1 MTWSD
6 LSAILRRHLARIT
19 SSGEFIP
26 QIDGLRFLAILLV
39 LGHHVFAGYLVQTHR
54 LGTQQLPR
62 DWSLIAPRSALIS
75 WVLHLAF
82 GVQLF
87 FVISGFVL
95 ALPFAR
101 SYLRGSAPPSLKMY
115 YLRRLI
121 RLEPPY
127 ILHMIFMFLVIVI
140 PWQEK
145 SPWWYLYAHV
155 RAFGPHLLATLAYL
169 HAVVYAE
176 PSWINGVAWSLEVE
190 IQFYIV
196 LPILVELFRIRRNLW
211 RRVILIALVVAS
223 AVISQF
229 FVQQSGNARL
239 ILSLANQ
246 LQFFLAG
253 ILLVDIYLEPA
264 QILRVGPR
272 IADGLAILNA
282 ALLVYVLH
290 WASRLAWIE
299 PFLVLGFYLGVLYG
313 NWTSRL
319 FRLPALTLPGGI
331 SYTTYLY
338 HFFIITL
345 LFPLTVRIFPPGHAL
360 WWDAGVQFALML
372 APVFG
377 VCAVLF
383 LVTEKPFMILS
394 REVARRFRPEEP
406 AGTCTVRSP

>member
-6 LSAILRRHLARIT
+6 LSAMLRRRLARIT

-62 DWSLIAPRSALIS
+62 DWSLIAPRSALIG

-140 PWQEK
+140 PWREK

-176 PSWINGVAWSLEVE
+176 PSWINGVAWSLEIE

-196 LPILVELFRIRRNLW
+196 LPILVELFRIRRDLW
-211 RRVILIALVVAS
+211 RRGILIALVVAS
-223 AVISQF
+223 ALISQF
-229 FVQQSGNARL
+229 FVQHSGNARL

-264 QILRVGPR
+264 QILRLGPR
-272 IADGLAILNA
+272 IADGAAVLNA

-290 WASRLAWIE
+290 WAPRVAWIE

-313 NWTSRL
+313 NWASRL

-338 HFFIITL
+338 HFFIINL
-345 LFPLTVRIFPPGHAL
+345 LFPLTVRIFPPSHAL

-377 VCAVLF
+377 VCTVLF

-394 REVARRFRPEEP
+394 REVARRFRREEP
-406 AGTCTVRSP
+406 TGTCTVPSP